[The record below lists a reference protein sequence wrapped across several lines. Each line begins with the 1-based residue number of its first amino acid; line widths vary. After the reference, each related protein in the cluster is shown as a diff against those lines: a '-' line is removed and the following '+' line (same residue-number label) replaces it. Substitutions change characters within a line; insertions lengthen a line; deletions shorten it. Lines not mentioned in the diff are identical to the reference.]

1 MKKIAT
7 FWLIALLLSALTG
20 FSQNPDLTAED
31 AIRYINEKLKG
42 IAEVKNDKGTMVI
55 QFYEKGKINRTDKV
69 PFKMLNPESVEYFP
83 EEKAI
88 VLKCIQKE
96 CIDRKIIIPRTSGQ
110 FSRISIFGTF
120 DAKTQLGLVHAFE
133 HLLMLFYD
141 LSYKS
146 NKPFER

>member
-1 MKKIAT
+1 MKKIAI
-7 FWLIALLLSALTG
+7 FCLLSILLFALPG
-20 FSQNPDLTAED
+20 YSQNPDLTAED
-31 AIRYINEKLKG
+31 AIRYINEKIKG
-42 IAEVKNDKGTMVI
+42 IAEIKNEKGIMVI

-69 PFKMLNPESVEYFP
+69 SFAKLNPESVEYFP

-88 VLKCIQKE
+88 VLKCIQKD
-96 CIDRKIIIPRTSGQ
+96 CIERRIINPKTAGQ

-120 DAKTQLGLVHAFE
+120 DAKTQMGLIHAFE